1 MTAISPLAP
10 ARFPDLPPVPGVH
23 LAAAEARLRYRG
35 RPDLLLASFAP
46 ETVVAGVL
54 TRSRTAAPPV
64 QWCRALLDGTV
75 GGAAG
80 GAARALVV
88 NAGNANA
95 ATGQAGHDAVRRTA
109 DAAAALVGCRA
120 DAVYVCSTGVIGE
133 RLPAERLTAAL
144 PALHARLADDA
155 WPEAAAA
162 ILTTDTFPKGACAKA
177 EIGGVPVVVSGI
189 AKGSGMIAPD
199 MATMLAF
206 VFTDAAL
213 PAAVL
218 RPALRRAVNRSF
230 NAITVDGDTST
241 NDSCLLF
248 ATGAARHPRIARAG
262 DRRLGGFRAA
272 LEAVLTD
279 LAQQIVRDGE
289 GAQKFVSITVS
300 GAASA
305 SAARKLGLAIANSPL
320 VKTALAGEDPN
331 WGRIVAVVGRAGV
344 AFDQERLSIRIGDQ
358 RAACGGVAD
367 PAFDEPAAARHMRRS
382 EIEIAVEIG
391 AGPGTATVWTC
402 DLTHGYIEINAD
414 YRS

>member
-1 MTAISPLAP
+1 M
-10 ARFPDLPPVPGVH
+10 PPVPGVR

-46 ETVVAGVL
+46 GTTVAGTL
-54 TRSRTAAPPV
+54 TRSHTAAPPV
-64 QWCRALLDGTV
+64 HWCRALLGEGDGT
-75 GGAAG
+75 
-80 GAARALVV
+80 ARALVV

-95 ATGQAGHDAVRRTA
+95 ATGEQGHAAVRRTA

-120 DAVYVCSTGVIGE
+120 DEVYVSSTGVIGE
-133 RLPAERLTAAL
+133 QLPADKLTAAL

-162 ILTTDTFPKGACAKA
+162 IMTTDTFPKGASATA
-177 EIGGVPVVVSGI
+177 EIDGVPVVINGI
-189 AKGSGMIAPD
+189 AKGSGMIAPN
-199 MATMLAF
+199 MGTMLAY
-206 VFTDAAL
+206 VFTDANL

-218 RPALRRAVNRSF
+218 GPLVRRGVNRSF

-241 NDSCLLF
+241 NDTCLLF
-248 ATGAARHPRIARAG
+248 ATGAARHRRIGRAG
-262 DRRLGGFRAA
+262 DPRLQGFRAA
-272 LEAVLTD
+272 LEGVLTD

-289 GAQKFVSITVS
+289 GAQKLVSITVS
-300 GAASA
+300 GAASEA
-305 SAARKLGLAIANSPL
+305 AARKLGLAIANSPL
-320 VKTALAGEDPN
+320 VKTAIAGEDPN

-344 AFDQERLSIRIGDQ
+344 PFEQERLSIWLGAE
-358 RAACGGVAD
+358 RAARDGVAD
-367 PAFDEPAAARHMRRS
+367 PAFDEPAAARHMKGQ
-382 EIEIAVEIG
+382 EVEIAVEIG